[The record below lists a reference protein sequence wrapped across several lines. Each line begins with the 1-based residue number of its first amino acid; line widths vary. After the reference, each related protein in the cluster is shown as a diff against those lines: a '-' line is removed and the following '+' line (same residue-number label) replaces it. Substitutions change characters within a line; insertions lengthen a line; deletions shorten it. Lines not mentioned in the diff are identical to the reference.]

1 MVVPKAGTELPAQL
15 LESVASDELFPFQ
28 VNTAFALSQ
37 KPRLRA
43 IATRIGI
50 IEKERGRIDFI
61 KF

>member
-1 MVVPKAGTELPAQL
+1 MLVPKVGTELPPQL
-15 LESVASDELFPFQ
+15 LASVTSDELVPFQ
-28 VNTAFALSQ
+28 VNTACALSQ